1 MNYICCGFRRIGEN
15 MINSLIDF
23 LQNTPTAYHASE
35 NVKELLLSRGFH
47 ELKET
52 EDWDIQAGGKYFV
65 LRGGSAVIAFTVGDM
80 DEFAYKIAASHTDSP
95 ALKLKENP
103 LSKSGPYALL
113 NMEKYGGGIW
123 YSFFDRPLK
132 LAGRVVKKEGAALK
146 EENVLS
152 PFTLTIPSVAIHQ
165 NRNANEGFSV
175 NAQVDLQPLIGL
187 SGEDLTNESLVEKIA
202 GENVL
207 AYDLFLVN
215 ADMPYTFGVNDEFLA
230 SPRIDNLAN
239 VLASIEALTSG
250 GERSGISVAACLD
263 NEEIG
268 SRSPQ
273 GADSD
278 FLENTLRRI
287 AYALR
292 FDDNEYYKALAS
304 SFLLSVD
311 NAHAVHP
318 NHPEKSDTTNK
329 VVLGKGVVIKSHANK
344 AYITD
349 ATSAAI
355 VKTIF
360 DNADVAYQTFFNRSD
375 VASGSTLGSIA
386 QSHTGIPGAD
396 IGIAQLAMHSTCEC
410 FAKADY
416 LSMIEGISAFY
427 GSTIIRN
434 EDGIIIR

>member
-1 MNYICCGFRRIGEN
+1 

-23 LQNTPTAYHASE
+23 LQNSPTAYHACA
-35 NVKELLLSRGFH
+35 NVKELLLARGFTPLH
-47 ELKET
+47 ET
-52 EDWDIQAGGKYFV
+52 EDWDIQEGGKYFV
-65 LRGGSAVIAFTVGDM
+65 VRGGSAVIAFTVGAL
-80 DEFAYKIAASHTDSP
+80 DEFSYKIVASHTDSP

-103 LSKSGPYALL
+103 LTKSGAYALL
-113 NMEKYGGGIW
+113 NVEKYGGGIW

-132 LAGRVVKKEGAALK
+132 IAGRVVRREGAALK

-165 NRNANEGFSV
+165 NRNVNEGFSV
-175 NAQVDLQPLIGL
+175 NPQMDLQPLVGFA
-187 SGEDLTNESLVEKIA
+187 GEEVSNPSIIEKIA
-202 GENVL
+202 GEDVL

-215 ADMPYTFGVNDEFLA
+215 ADMPYSFGINDEFLA
-230 SPRIDNLAN
+230 SPRIDNLTN
-239 VLASIEALTSG
+239 VLASVEALTSG
-250 GERSGISVAACLD
+250 GEFSGVAVAACLD

-292 FDDNEYYKALAS
+292 FDDSEYYKALAN
-304 SFLLSVD
+304 SFLLSAD

-318 NHPEKSDTTNK
+318 NHPEKSDPTNK
-329 VVLGKGVVIKSHANK
+329 VVMGGGIVIKAHANK

-355 VKTIF
+355 IKTIF
-360 DNADVAYQTFFNRSD
+360 DNADVKHQSFFNRSD

-396 IGIAQLAMHSTCEC
+396 IGIAQLGMHSACES

-416 LSMIEGISAFY
+416 LSMVEGISAYFRA
-427 GSTIIRN
+427 TILRN
-434 EDGIIIR
+434 DDGIIIR

>member
-1 MNYICCGFRRIGEN
+1 MPFGER
-15 MINSLIDF
+15 MMNSLIDF
-23 LQNTPTAYHASE
+23 LQNSPTAYHACA
-35 NVKELLLSRGFH
+35 NVQELLLARGFTP
-47 ELKET
+47 LYET

-65 LRGGSAVIAFTVGDM
+65 VRGGSAVIAFTVGALD
-80 DEFAYKIAASHTDSP
+80 DFSYKIVASHTDSP

-103 LSKSGPYALL
+103 LTKSGAYALL
-113 NMEKYGGGIW
+113 NVEKYGGGIW

-132 LAGRVVKKEGAALK
+132 IAGRIVKREGAALK

-165 NRNANEGFSV
+165 NRGVNEGFSV
-175 NAQVDLQPLIGL
+175 NPQVDLQPLVGFA
-187 SGEDLTNESLVEKIA
+187 GEDISNASIVEKIA

-207 AYDLFLVN
+207 AYDLFVIN
-215 ADMPYTFGVNDEFLA
+215 ADMPYSFGINDEFLA
-230 SPRIDNLAN
+230 SPRIDNLTN
-239 VLASIEALTSG
+239 VFASIEALTSG
-250 GERSGISVAACLD
+250 GEHSGIAVAACLD

-292 FDDNEYYKALAS
+292 FDDNEYYKALAN
-304 SFLLSVD
+304 SFLLSAD

-318 NHPEKSDTTNK
+318 NHPEKSDPTNK
-329 VVLGKGVVIKSHANK
+329 VVMGGGIVIKAHANK

-355 VKTIF
+355 IKTIF
-360 DNADVAYQTFFNRSD
+360 DNADVKHQSFFNRSD

-396 IGIAQLAMHSTCEC
+396 IGIAQLAMHSACEC

-416 LSMIEGISAFY
+416 FSMVEGISAYFNATV
-427 GSTIIRN
+427 SRN
-434 EDGIIIR
+434 KDGILIR

>member
-1 MNYICCGFRRIGEN
+1 

-23 LQNTPTAYHASE
+23 LQNSPTAYHACD
-35 NVKELLLSRGFH
+35 NVKELLIARGFTP
-47 ELKET
+47 LYET
-52 EDWDIQAGGKYFV
+52 EDWEITSGGKYFV
-65 LRGGSAVIAFTVGDM
+65 CRGGSAVIAFTVGAL
-80 DEFAYKIAASHTDSP
+80 DEFSYKIVASHTDSP

-103 LSKSGPYALL
+103 LTKSGAYALL
-113 NMEKYGGGIW
+113 NVEKYGGGIW

-132 LAGRVVKKEGAALK
+132 IAGRVVKREGAALK
-146 EENVLS
+146 EETAIS

-165 NRNANEGFSV
+165 NRNVNEGFSV
-175 NAQVDLQPLIGL
+175 NPQIDLQPLVGL
-187 SGEDLTNESLVEKIA
+187 AGEDTSSVSLVEKIA
-202 GENVL
+202 GESAL

-215 ADMPYTFGVNDEFLA
+215 ADMPYSFGINDEFLA
-230 SPRIDNLAN
+230 SPRIDNLCN

-250 GERSGISVAACLD
+250 GEHSGIAVAACLD

-304 SFLLSVD
+304 SFLLSAD

-318 NHPEKSDTTNK
+318 NHPEKSDPTNK
-329 VVLGKGVVIKSHANK
+329 VVLGGGIVIKSHANK

-355 VKTIF
+355 IKTIF
-360 DNADVAYQTFFNRSD
+360 DNAEVKHQSFFNRSD

-396 IGIAQLAMHSTCEC
+396 IGIAQLAMHSACES

-416 LSMIEGISAFY
+416 LTMIQGLSAFFAA
-427 GSTIIRN
+427 TIVRN
-434 EDGIIIR
+434 SDEIIIR